1 MVFLSIIVP
10 FNKSER
16 YLIDCLDSL
25 KEQNLEDYEILLIVN
40 GYSDSIDDLL
50 GSYKDL
56 NIRLIQFDEE
66 IGVAKA
72 RNEGLRQ
79 ASGEYIYFLDG
90 DDYIYRDGLSK
101 LVDVARSTN
110 ADFINGERINTA
122 YIRDRIEE
130 QRHIKNEKQL
140 MKDDFDELEFP
151 FLLLVGSKTNRLE
164 LMSALHSMIK
174 RDKITTVFNETKRY
188 FTDYDFMVDVVDSCN
203 SFVGVENAIYIKR
216 IRDDPINLT
225 SLTQEPKKYAFLYHC
240 QNYWD
245 TLARFGSEEKFEVLK
260 SRINFKYRRFYFN
273 KFAIKYLNSAEKE
286 WSAIYLDEMSKI
298 SQNFDIENLSSHNKK
313 EVLAL
318 QAKDEPTLRKLIKR
332 RARKN
337 KLKLTLK
344 KRWMFKS
351 SIYNKYYNNQEI
363 KENKIL
369 FESFYGKFYTDS
381 PKYIYEYLYETFGDK
396 FEYVWVLNK
405 RGVKIPGNPKT
416 VKRFSLDYYKH
427 LAESKYLV
435 FNTRHPK
442 RLRKREEQVFIETWH
457 GTPLKR
463 LGFDQGNLYLDDPN
477 SKKSYR
483 RDSKKWDY
491 MISPNRYT
499 SEIYRSAFA
508 YEGEII
514 ESGYPRNDILYN
526 ADAKK
531 INQIKTD
538 LKLPG
543 DKKIILYAPTWRD
556 DEYYDTA
563 SVKFTLKLDLD
574 RLKREFGDEYIV
586 ILRLHYFIA
595 DNIDL
600 KGLKDFVYDL
610 SKHEDIAELYLISDM
625 LITDYS
631 SVFFD
636 YANLKRP
643 ILFYTYDIEKYE
655 NVLRGFYIDINRE
668 VPGPLLMTNDEVV
681 DAIRNI
687 DKINDEYADRYEEF
701 YNRFC
706 GIEDGNASKRVYE
719 EIWGKS

>member
-16 YLIDCLDSL
+16 YLVDCLDSL

-56 NIRLIQFDEE
+56 NIKLIQFDEE

-101 LVDVARSTN
+101 LVDVARSTD

-174 RDKITTVFNETKRY
+174 RDKITTAFNESKRY
-188 FTDYDFMVDVVDSCN
+188 FTDYDFMVDVVDNCN
-203 SFVGVENAIYIKR
+203 SFVGVENALYIKR

-225 SLTQEPKKYAFLYHC
+225 SLTQEPKKYAFIYHC

-245 TLARFGSEEKFEVLK
+245 TLARFGNEKKFEVLK

-483 RDSKKWDY
+483 SDSKKWDY

-538 LKLPG
+538 LKLLS

-610 SKHEDIAELYLISDM
+610 SKHEDIAELYLISDI

>member
-16 YLIDCLDSL
+16 YLVDCLDSL

-56 NIRLIQFDEE
+56 NIKLIQFDEE

-174 RDKITTVFNETKRY
+174 RDKITRAFNESKRY

-203 SFVGVENAIYIKR
+203 SFVGVENALYIKR

-225 SLTQEPKKYAFLYHC
+225 SLTQEPKMYAFIYHC

-442 RLRKREEQVFIETWH
+442 RLMKREEQVFIETWH

-526 ADAKK
+526 DDAKK

-538 LKLPG
+538 KKLPG

-610 SKHEDIAELYLISDM
+610 SKHEDIAELYLISDI